1 MRGSALVLTPAF
13 EGWRD
18 LRYWPWWWR
27 NSVSSEAKTA
37 SAVLLAAA
45 TFLVGFLVAARLT
58 DTPEAASFTTERVFT
73 ILDRNGAPKN
83 ITETVTEP
91 GMTKA
96 VPVQRNGHTVVVRGT
111 GETRTVRGPVRNSV
125 VTDRRTDT
133 VVRTETA
140 DHSTTVTTPGGTA
153 TVTTEVTQP
162 QRTVTETTTD
172 RVTVTDQVTV
182 TTTLTDTVTVTVTP
196 RPSGFRASVRG
207 AARPF
212 PD

>member
-1 MRGSALVLTPAF
+1 VTSSTGRGGGAI
-13 EGWRD
+13 
-18 LRYWPWWWR
+18 
-27 NSVSSEAKTA
+27 A
-37 SAVLLAAA
+37 SAARRRPHRRCFSRCDISRRVPRRRSADGHAGSR
-45 TFLVGFLVAARLT
+45 LVHDGACVH
-58 DTPEAASFTTERVFT
+58 D
-73 ILDRNGAPKN
+73 LDRNGAPKN

-91 GMTKA
+91 GKTKA

-196 RPSGFRASVRG
+196 P
-207 AARPF
+207 P
-212 PD
+212 